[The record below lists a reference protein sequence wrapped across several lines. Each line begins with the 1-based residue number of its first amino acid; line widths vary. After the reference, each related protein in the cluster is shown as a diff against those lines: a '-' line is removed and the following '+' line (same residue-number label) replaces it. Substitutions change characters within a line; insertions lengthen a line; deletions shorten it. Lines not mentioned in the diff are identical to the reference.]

1 MISTMTAFAGRAVAL
16 CLFFAT
22 PALAKP
28 WQGLTPGTS
37 KKAEVVKKLGTPT
50 KSQPEKGKEILVY
63 SGMQAPSGSRQAQ
76 VKLDDKGVVERIDVY
91 PAVGL
96 SKEDVENNYG
106 GWCNADEPTDPCYQ
120 KKNSSGNKEYWLYSE
135 LGLAVFFLDQKVEQL
150 VFLPAKK
157 KSQQA
162 PQEEE

>member
-1 MISTMTAFAGRAVAL
+1 MISAMTARLFTL
-16 CLFFAT
+16 CLLLAT

-28 WQGLTPGTS
+28 WQGIAPGSS
-37 KKAEVVKKLGTPT
+37 KKPDVVKKLGNPT
-50 KSQPEKGKEILVY
+50 KSQTEKGKEVLVY

-106 GWCNADEPTDPCYQ
+106 GWCQADEPTDPCYQ
-120 KKNSSGNKEYWLYSE
+120 KKNSNNKEYWLYQE
-135 LGLAVFFLDQKVEQL
+135 LGLAVFFLDAKVEQL
-150 VFLPAKK
+150 VFLPSKK
-157 KSQQA
+157 KAA
-162 PQEEE
+162 PPPEEE